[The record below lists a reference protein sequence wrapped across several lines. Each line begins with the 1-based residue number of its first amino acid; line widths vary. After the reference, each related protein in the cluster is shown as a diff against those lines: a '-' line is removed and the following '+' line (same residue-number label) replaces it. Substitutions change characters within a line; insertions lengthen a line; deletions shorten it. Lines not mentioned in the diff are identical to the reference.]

1 MRTIIALL
9 GFLVVIG
16 CQDLTGLGG
25 SCAAEMQS
33 VRRHEG
39 SPDRNSRTRQG
50 GDFIEQWVY
59 LASGG
64 EPGRVYTFRWGTSN
78 DLCEMMGPA
87 PLNVIPGDDLL
98 AAWLLPEGR

>member
-1 MRTIIALL
+1 MRTIVVVLGLLIAA
-9 GFLVVIG
+9 G

-33 VRRHEG
+33 VRRAEG
-39 SPDRNSRTRQG
+39 PPDRNSRTRQG

-59 LASGG
+59 LATGG
-64 EPGRVYTFRWGTSN
+64 KPGRVYSFRWGTTH

-87 PLNVIPGDDLL
+87 PLNVVPLDGPV
-98 AAWLLPEGR
+98 AAWVLLGGW

>member
-1 MRTIIALL
+1 MRTIIATLVLL
-9 GFLVVIG
+9 LVTG

-25 SCAAEMQS
+25 NCAAEMQS
-33 VRRHEG
+33 VRRAEG
-39 SPDRNSRTRQG
+39 PPDRNSRTRQG

-78 DLCEMMGPA
+78 DLCDMMGPA
-87 PLNVIPGDDLL
+87 PLNVIPGGLGL
-98 AAWLLPEGR
+98 AAWVLPGPR